1 MTSVPQLTLR
11 IPDDLHRRLKAEA
24 AERGTSVN
32 LYAQAV
38 LAASIDPETATSEIQ
53 RMRERMRRAGLLADS
68 IEPPEKVPGDA
79 ELIAALDGPAVARS
93 LVLAIIE
100 DRGRGEE
107 SLYWPW

>member
-38 LAASIDPETATSEIQ
+38 LAASIDPETATTEIE
-53 RMRERMRRAGLLADS
+53 RMRERMRRAGLLAES
-68 IEPPEKVPGDA
+68 IDPPEEVAGDK
-79 ELIAALDGPAVARS
+79 ELSASLDQPAVARW
-93 LVLAIIE
+93 LTLAIIE